1 MKRIIRTALLLAV
14 MAIMA
19 FAAVSCNPPEEPFET
34 PVISITNGYR
44 TLFYNKSGEVNITP
58 YMDAGQIEIKNHSEF
73 KVDIHIAY
81 DSADKRANTQL
92 TVESGEAVSS
102 EVTEGTLYSIVLK
115 YTPKGEN
122 ESKTVEYPATEEAFV
137 QALSEKGEHQFVVLG
152 INLKKDLV
160 EITRPLTLVLER
172 DLEVDTVYCHGDFE
186 GKIIIDEESGDL
198 EPGKLF
204 ADGAGIVLDIPK
216 LKFIEENPTYYLRV
230 KVYNSREL
238 DTSRITLNSLKEW
251 EALYSEEMLPKL
263 YPDTTLVFEGKYT
276 LSSKISF
283 NIPVNIE
290 FNDGVVLENSISIT
304 LDKAAKLSFKAE
316 RGADLPDY
324 PIDLNAPEAEVTW
337 EIPTNSGITMYDI
350 AKHLGALTVNGRS
363 PESYALGGDGSSK
376 LTSVTL
382 HMTENRNITESI
394 IWKADGFVLTATIDC
409 IADPNTLRNAKLQ
422 TVVTGGGKIEFD
434 ENVVTSTGGV
444 DLLSPT
450 GCYATVT
457 DSSGRS
463 NRYLIE
469 TEYIPSSLPIVVI
482 EVEGGAEVAS
492 NEEYQKATIY
502 MTTDGTEYKALGEST
517 IQIRGRGHSTW
528 KWEKKPYKIKFDKKT
543 SLFGLEAN
551 KDWTLLANYTDKAL
565 IRNYVAMEG
574 AKLLSFA
581 YTPSQYPVDVFVNG
595 KYQGIY
601 TMGEQLEAKNGRV
614 ELAEK
619 GSEVDTGYLLEI
631 GGTSSEDVWNETCF
645 YTTLC
650 KYVKVKAPD
659 EDTLTKDQVAF
670 IRDYVKKADAAVM
683 AGEGYEEYID
693 LDVLIDWVI
702 VHELYYNIDCA
713 FRRSCYFTK
722 DAGGKLTMGPI
733 WDFDNAFGNFW
744 KDDKT
749 YSTWA
754 TADSTTGY
762 IWDNW
767 MSYLITY
774 PEFREKYRARWDE
787 IKYDLL
793 DKLMEAVD
801 TGSELCSRSAAY
813 NFEVWDILNRRV
825 GCQDSSIK
833 KYNTYEKQI
842 EYMRSFIKTRW
853 TWMDENI

>member
-1 MKRIIRTALLLAV
+1 MKKIITTVMLLAILALV
-14 MAIMA
+14 
-19 FAAVSCNPPEEPFET
+19 AVGVASCQPFEESFNT
-34 PVISITNGYR
+34 PVISITNGAS
-44 TLFYNKSGEVNITP
+44 TLFSNKSGAMTVNSYI
-58 YMDAGQIEIKNHSEF
+58 DSGKLDIRNHAEF
-73 KVDIHIAY
+73 KVDVRVLY
-81 DSADKRANTQL
+81 DSDGKRQEIKLSLEGGAASAA
-92 TVESGEAVSS
+92 EVS
-102 EVTEGTLYSIVLK
+102 EGSLWSVILEYSQ
-115 YTPKGEN
+115 EN
-122 ESKTVEYPATEEAFV
+122 GGATTTVEYPATEEAFV
-137 QALSEKGEHQFVVLG
+137 KALSGEGESPFVVLCVDLKT
-152 INLKKDLV
+152 NLLEV
-160 EITRPLTLVLER
+160 TRPLTLLLEK
-172 DLEVDTVYCHGDFE
+172 DLKVDTVYCHGDFD
-186 GKIIIDEESGDL
+186 GKIVIDEEDGEL
-198 EPGKLF
+198 ECKEFF
-204 ADGAGIVLDIPK
+204 ADGQGIVLDMPK
-216 LKFIEENPTYYLRV
+216 LTYIEANPTYYLRV
-230 KVYNSREL
+230 KIYNSREL
-238 DTSRITLNSLKEW
+238 DNSTITLTGIEEW
-251 EALYSEEMLPKL
+251 EKLYSADSLPEL
-263 YPDTTLVFEGKYT
+263 YPNTTLIFKGKYVI
-276 LSSKISF
+276 SSVISLD
-283 NIPVNIE
+283 IPVNVE
-290 FNDGVVLENSISIT
+290 FYEGVTLEKPIKIT
-304 LDKAAKLSFKAE
+304 VKEASTLSFKAD
-316 RGADLPDY
+316 RSAVLPDY
-324 PIDLNAPEAEVTW
+324 PVDLDAESSNVLW
-337 EIPTNSGITMYDI
+337 EIPMNSGVDMYKI
-350 AKHLGALTVNGRS
+350 AKHLGALTVNGKA
-363 PESYALGGDGSSK
+363 PESYALGGDGSAR

-382 HMTENRNITESI
+382 HATENRNITESI
-394 IWKADGFVLTATIDC
+394 IWKLEGNVLRATVDC
-409 IADPNTLRNAKLQ
+409 IADPTTLKNAKLT
-422 TVVTGGGKIEFD
+422 TVVTGGGKLEFD
-434 ENVVTSTGGV
+434 ENVVTSSGGIN
-444 DLLSPT
+444 LLAPG

-457 DSSGRS
+457 DPSGKT
-463 NRYLIE
+463 NRYLVE
-469 TEYIPSSLPIVVI
+469 TEYLPSSLPIVVI
-482 EVEGGAEVAS
+482 EVEGGVDVAS

-502 MTTDGTEYKALGEST
+502 MTTDGTEYKALGESS

-581 YTPSQYPVDVFVNG
+581 YTPSQFPVDVFVNG

-601 TMGEQLEAKNGRV
+601 TMGEQLEAKNGRI

-659 EDTLTKDQVAF
+659 EETLTKDQVAY
-670 IRDYVKKADAAVM
+670 IREYVKKADAAVM
-683 AGEGYEEYID
+683 AGQGYEEYID
-693 LDVLIDWVI
+693 LDALIDWVI

-754 TADSTTGY
+754 TADSTSGY

-767 MSYLITY
+767 MSYLISY

-793 DKLMEAVD
+793 DKLLEAVD

-813 NFEVWDILNRRV
+813 NFQVWDILDRRV

-842 EYMRSFIKTRW
+842 DYMRSFIKTRW
-853 TWMDENI
+853 KWMDENI